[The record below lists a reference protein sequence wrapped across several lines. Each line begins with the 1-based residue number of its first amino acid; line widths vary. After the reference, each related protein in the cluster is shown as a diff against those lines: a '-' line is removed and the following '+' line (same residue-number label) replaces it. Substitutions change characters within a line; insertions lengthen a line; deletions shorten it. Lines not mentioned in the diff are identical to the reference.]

1 MAALPDAGLLHFQ
14 KGQEALELYDSD
26 VGAYYS
32 MLDSSIMT

>member
-1 MAALPDAGLLHFQ
+1 MAALPDAAQLHFQ

-26 VGAYYS
+26 IGAYS